1 MLLSLLGVSEKIV
14 FMIFLCAKNNKLET
28 NSEIQEVPFKFLLIN
43 DLLALIHSVS
53 YYIFCMK
60 FLKESSSAS
69 KVIFFNRG
77 SKI

>member
-43 DLLALIHSVS
+43 DLLGVS
-53 YYIFCMK
+53 TDTLCKLLYI
-60 FLKESSSAS
+60 LYEIS
-69 KVIFFNRG
+69 KRIQLCIKGHIF
-77 SKI
+77 